1 MNDVNMLI
9 CSKVIVIIYNGVW
22 VDNFVDKKWI
32 FDEIRLRVL
41 YVFVIVNLSMR

>member
-9 CSKVIVIIYNGVW
+9 CGKIIVIIYNGIW